1 MFVLHHLRI
10 DITALMLDC
19 SIFRYFFWYLSM
31 ISTVIYKKNRILKLA
46 DNIKLFSGIS
56 ASSDVEDLTTGFTQI
71 A

>member
-1 MFVLHHLRI
+1 
-10 DITALMLDC
+10 
-19 SIFRYFFWYLSM
+19 M